1 MFGLTQLTLSDFPH
15 YFFQIQQLKNILEQ
29 KNDYRSLLF
38 RGPSGC
44 GKSTI
49 INLAIDE
56 NVFDIYNISP
66 NSFQNV
72 AQLKINLKIFCTF
85 ESVICFFKKQKKIIV
100 IEDVDSL
107 ISTDRCF
114 SSFLL
119 EILKNKHSDLSY
131 KINCPIV
138 CVTATNF
145 NKKNTEIISLF
156 SDVITLPKLNFK
168 QCFFMVDN
176 IANKMIECG
185 YQVNYEKMTSLIK
198 VNHCDLRVI
207 CNHLFETF
215 EETTN
220 LEKINCIEEHY
231 EKNLDYDTLMT
242 QKKDNFLNSDIYS
255 LSKYLMEKKLHKD
268 HVQAF
273 VCNDTN
279 MITSLLHENYHLNLN
294 KTKIDFCEID
304 FVNNM
309 NEHML
314 SSEVLGK
321 STFDSSDSSLWY
333 EYTYTKV
340 KGLNMIMYE
349 HMLKTNTKLVEPK
362 QNINYSKIVNKQSL
376 ALNFNKK
383 LLKMELNLHVFR
395 NNLSLTLMYIFYI
408 CLYKDKDIIQKT
420 LTKNEIEILSRF
432 FSDFCPDKKKL
443 LGKIKSITMH

>member
-1 MFGLTQLTLSDFPH
+1 
-15 YFFQIQQLKNILEQ
+15 
-29 KNDYRSLLF
+29 
-38 RGPSGC
+38 
-44 GKSTI
+44 
-49 INLAIDE
+49 
-56 NVFDIYNISP
+56 
-66 NSFQNV
+66 
-72 AQLKINLKIFCTF
+72 
-85 ESVICFFKKQKKIIV
+85 
-100 IEDVDSL
+100 
-107 ISTDRCF
+107 
-114 SSFLL
+114 
-119 EILKNKHSDLSY
+119 
-131 KINCPIV
+131 
-138 CVTATNF
+138 
-145 NKKNTEIISLF
+145 
-156 SDVITLPKLNFK
+156 
-168 QCFFMVDN
+168 
-176 IANKMIECG
+176 
-185 YQVNYEKMTSLIK
+185 
-198 VNHCDLRVI
+198 
-207 CNHLFETF
+207 
-215 EETTN
+215 
-220 LEKINCIEEHY
+220 
-231 EKNLDYDTLMT
+231 
-242 QKKDNFLNSDIYS
+242 
-255 LSKYLMEKKLHKD
+255 
-268 HVQAF
+268 
-273 VCNDTN
+273 
-279 MITSLLHENYHLNLN
+279 LNLN

-395 NNLSLTLMYIFYI
+395 NNLSLTLMYIFHI

>member
-1 MFGLTQLTLSDFPH
+1 
-15 YFFQIQQLKNILEQ
+15 
-29 KNDYRSLLF
+29 
-38 RGPSGC
+38 
-44 GKSTI
+44 
-49 INLAIDE
+49 
-56 NVFDIYNISP
+56 
-66 NSFQNV
+66 
-72 AQLKINLKIFCTF
+72 
-85 ESVICFFKKQKKIIV
+85 
-100 IEDVDSL
+100 
-107 ISTDRCF
+107 
-114 SSFLL
+114 
-119 EILKNKHSDLSY
+119 
-131 KINCPIV
+131 
-138 CVTATNF
+138 
-145 NKKNTEIISLF
+145 
-156 SDVITLPKLNFK
+156 
-168 QCFFMVDN
+168 
-176 IANKMIECG
+176 
-185 YQVNYEKMTSLIK
+185 
-198 VNHCDLRVI
+198 
-207 CNHLFETF
+207 
-215 EETTN
+215 
-220 LEKINCIEEHY
+220 
-231 EKNLDYDTLMT
+231 MT

-255 LSKYLMEKKLHKD
+255 LSKYLMEKNLHKD

-294 KTKIDFCEID
+294 KTKIDLCEID

-349 HMLKTNTKLVEPK
+349 HMLKTNTTLVEPK

-395 NNLSLTLMYIFYI
+395 NNLSLTLMYIFHI
-408 CLYKDKDIIQKT
+408 CLYKDKDIIKKT